1 MQFSTVVL
9 ALAAISSTV
18 YAASSSAAQPTA
30 SVAPIDGGANPIT
43 APLGSE
49 ALKSGA
55 STTIKWTPTTGDT
68 ISLILREGKDQNN
81 LGTITTIASNIDN
94 SGSFTWNIPSS
105 LTNAGDY
112 SIQITS
118 DRDTSNYSPMF
129 SVDSHVK
136 ASSTSSSSSSSPTS
150 SSSTT
155 SSSSMTTT
163 TSSHNSTSTHT
174 GSSTKTSSS
183 ATSTD
188 ASSSPSATK
197 AASDLTGGASL
208 QASSPLAL
216 VLCFIAG
223 VLYFN

>member
-1 MQFSTVVL
+1 MQFSTVAL

-30 SVAPIDGGANPIT
+30 SVTPIDGGANPII

-49 ALKSGA
+49 ALKAGD

-68 ISLILREGKDQNN
+68 ISLILREGKDQDN
-81 LGTITTIASNIDN
+81 LGTVSTIATNIDN

-105 LTNAGDY
+105 LADAGDY

-129 SVDSHVK
+129 SVDSNVK
-136 ASSTSSSSSSSPTS
+136 ASSTSSSSSSTTS
-150 SSSTT
+150 ASTTT
-155 SSSSMTTT
+155 SSSSITTT

-188 ASSSPSATK
+188 SSSPSATK
-197 AASDLTGGASL
+197 AATDLTGGASL